1 MDDIYRDISHVMGEL
16 EADVA
21 IMETIIING
30 KNDYANRKLNDAIQE
45 IRHALSDLSDA
56 MFDVTTRS

>member
-1 MDDIYRDISHVMGEL
+1 MDDIYRDISQIMGEL

-21 IMETIIING
+21 IMETVMING
-30 KNDYANRKLNDAIQE
+30 KNEYANRKLNDAIQE

-56 MFDVTTRS
+56 MFDVTTEP

>member
-1 MDDIYRDISHVMGEL
+1 MDDIYGDISHIMGEL

-45 IRHALSDLSDA
+45 IRHALSDLSGA
-56 MFDVTTRS
+56 MFDVTTWS

>member
-21 IMETIIING
+21 IMETMIISG

-45 IRHALSDLSDA
+45 IRHALSYLSDA
-56 MFDVTTRS
+56 MFDVTTGP

>member
-1 MDDIYRDISHVMGEL
+1 MGEL

-21 IMETIIING
+21 IMETVMING
-30 KNDYANRKLNDAIQE
+30 KNEYANRKLNDAIQE

-56 MFDVTTRS
+56 MFDVTTGP

>member
-1 MDDIYRDISHVMGEL
+1 MDDIYRDISQIMGEL

-21 IMETIIING
+21 IMETVMING
-30 KNDYANRKLNDAIQE
+30 KNEYANRKLNDAIQE

-56 MFDVTTRS
+56 MSDVTTGP

>member
-1 MDDIYRDISHVMGEL
+1 MDDIYRDISQIMGEL

-21 IMETIIING
+21 IMETVMING
-30 KNDYANRKLNDAIQE
+30 KNEYANRKLNDAIQE

-56 MFDVTTRS
+56 MFDVTTGP

>member
-1 MDDIYRDISHVMGEL
+1 MDDIYRDISQIMGEL

-21 IMETIIING
+21 IMETVIING
-30 KNDYANRKLNDAIQE
+30 KNEYANRKLNDAIQE

-56 MFDVTTRS
+56 MFDVTTEP

>member
-1 MDDIYRDISHVMGEL
+1 MDDIYRDISQIMGEL

-21 IMETIIING
+21 IMETVIING
-30 KNDYANRKLNDAIQE
+30 KNEYANRKLNDAIQE

-56 MFDVTTRS
+56 MFDVTTGP